1 MRGGVN
7 FCLNPARPFSTFCVS
22 APVLPALSKLYN
34 QPLWQ
39 DFQVVAKS
47 SFSFSITPFATAR
60 LIIACSA
67 ELIGRGCLS
76 ARVLPHPHC
85 TQYAGASRSR
95 PAPARDQN
103 PCLEQ
108 LSAGDV
114 LRAIP
119 ATETAILP
127 RQLRRRHAARSSG
140 PMSLEPLVV
149 RNRRFATFA
158 VRPNAS
164 GSFVFPGLRRDD
176 MVGSE
181 TRNEHDWITGSQA
194 GTISAMGTG
203 RSLSSGLP
211 KAGPLGRCD
220 EKG

>member
-1 MRGGVN
+1 MAI
-7 FCLNPARPFSTFCVS
+7 FF
-22 APVLPALSKLYN
+22 
-34 QPLWQ
+34 
-39 DFQVVAKS
+39 KS
-47 SFSFSITPFATAR
+47 SPSQVFHSQSLHSLR
-60 LIIACSA
+60 RVLIIACSA

-76 ARVLPHPHC
+76 ARVLPHPHS
-85 TQYAGASRSR
+85 TQYVGASRSR

-108 LSAGDV
+108 LSVGDV

-164 GSFVFPGLRRDD
+164 GSFVFPGMSNPPSPSSSSRRRSCNQIAF
-176 MVGSE
+176 V
-181 TRNEHDWITGSQA
+181 RNTASVSTCA
-194 GTISAMGTG
+194 
-203 RSLSSGLP
+203 SLVIP
-211 KAGPLGRCD
+211 AKAGIHSSASD
-220 EKG
+220 